1 MYNKLP
7 AIKMNKQT
15 DKEKE
20 TDKLTC
26 NKEDRRIHKKV
37 CICDNKKKHQY
48 LPTTIISTKNP
59 ATQITYKKPYTK
71 TQIDTNTDTDTDTDT
86 NTDRD
91 TDTDKDI
98 VEKSDR
104 RINKIVNIYIN

>member
-7 AIKMNKQT
+7 ATIKMNKQT

-20 TDKLTC
+20 TDKLTY

-37 CICDNKKKHQY
+37 CIICDNKKNHKY

-59 ATQITYKKPYTK
+59 ATQITYKKPCTK
-71 TQIDTNTDTDTDTDT
+71 TQIDTKICGEFCIEVHAHTHRSLCSNLIQI
-86 NTDRD
+86 NVRH
-91 TDTDKDI
+91 I
-98 VEKSDR
+98 V
-104 RINKIVNIYIN
+104 

>member
-1 MYNKLP
+1 
-7 AIKMNKQT
+7 MNKQT

-59 ATQITYKKPYTK
+59 ATQITYIKTYTNKKKK
-71 TQIDTNTDTDTDTDT
+71 TQTQTQTKHRDKERKKHRQRHRGQERQTN
-86 NTDRD
+86 
-91 TDTDKDI
+91 
-98 VEKSDR
+98 
-104 RINKIVNIYIN
+104 